1 MKNPGEELFWKQRKD
16 YCKRMMQG
24 FDDLIAVGVIVPSL
38 DSEGQP
44 IIRNGEPVY
53 RLTEDRKLLTKF
65 PGLLGN
71 S

>member
-1 MKNPGEELFWKQRKD
+1 MKNSGEEHFWKQRKD
-16 YCKRMMQG
+16 YIKRMMQG
-24 FDDLIAVGVIVPSL
+24 FDKLIAVGVIVPSL

-44 IIRNGEPVY
+44 IIRNGESVY
-53 RLTEDRKLLTKF
+53 RFTEDRKLLEKF

>member
-1 MKNPGEELFWKQRKD
+1 MKNPGEEHFWKQRKD

-44 IIRNGEPVY
+44 IIRNGESVY
-53 RLTEDRKLLTKF
+53 RFTEDRKLLEKF